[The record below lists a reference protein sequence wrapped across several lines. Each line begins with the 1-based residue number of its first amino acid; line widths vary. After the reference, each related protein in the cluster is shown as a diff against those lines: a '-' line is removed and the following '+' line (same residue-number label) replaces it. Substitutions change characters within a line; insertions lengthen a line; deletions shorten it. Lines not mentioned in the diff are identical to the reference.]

1 MKLKRYM
8 KDQLLLIVMWLVL
21 LYITVFFMAVFAVP
35 GQIIV
40 MEAVI
45 AALFLAV
52 VFLGDFFRRKNYYDI
67 LQQNMEALDQKYLIL
82 ETLKRPS
89 FYEGQ
94 IYYDMLWEAYKSMRE
109 HEKAHERDV
118 RDFKEYVE
126 LWVHEVKLPISSLL
140 LMCHNSRDAVS
151 RRFVRQIKRL
161 DGYMDQILYY
171 TRLEHANED
180 YRFSRVNLK
189 TIVHNVAMKNQDL
202 LLESGITLQV
212 DDIDFYVM
220 TDGKWMEFIINQI
233 FSNSIK
239 YQKPEAEK
247 IIHVFAEE
255 IAGEIET
262 TDETDISEA
271 AAEKSAQLVLHIRDN
286 GIGIAE
292 ADQRRVWKKSFTG
305 ENGRRGA
312 KSTGMGLYIVKGLCD
327 KLGNPIRLAS
337 QEGEYTDVQITFPT
351 LQNCNHLS

>member
-1 MKLKRYM
+1 MKLKRYI
-8 KDQLLLIVMWLVL
+8 KDQLVLIIMWLVL

-40 MEAVI
+40 MQAVI
-45 AALFLAV
+45 SALFLAA
-52 VFLGDFFRRKNYYDI
+52 VFCWDFFRRKSYYDI
-67 LQQNMEALDQKYLIL
+67 LQQNMDALDQKYLIL
-82 ETLKRPS
+82 ETISRPS

-94 IYYDMLWEAYKSMRE
+94 LYYDMLWEAYKSMRE
-109 HEKAHERDV
+109 HEKAHEKDV

-140 LMCHNSRDAVS
+140 LMCHNNRDAVD

-180 YRFSRVNLK
+180 YRFSRVSLK

-239 YQKPEAEK
+239 YQKPDAEK
-247 IIHVFAEE
+247 MIHVFVEDMSGGIPA
-255 IAGEIET
+255 
-262 TDETDISEA
+262 
-271 AAEKSAQLVLHIRDN
+271 LHIRDN

-305 ENGRRGA
+305 QNGRRGA